1 MITNPDPLFAA
12 ALALPLHQR
21 ADLVT
26 KLLESLDNELPPPDD
41 RTPEDWM
48 RVIMERSDELHHGD
62 SDLIDGQVALEMI
75 QAAIDRAAARR

>member
-12 ALALPLHQR
+12 ALALPLQQR

-41 RTPEDWM
+41 RTPEAWA
-48 RVIMERSDELHHGD
+48 RIVRERSDALHHGD
-62 SDLIDGQVALEMI
+62 SDLIDGEVALGMI
-75 QAAIDRAAARR
+75 QAAIDRVAAKR